1 MRWIVGSWAW
11 LGSSLGEMGGDR
23 ERALGALS
31 GLRNTEVYSDTQVQ
45 SVLYSHREIL
55 D

>member
-1 MRWIVGSWAW
+1 MRWIVGSWVW

-31 GLRNTEVYSDTQVQ
+31 GLRNTGTQVQ